1 MSFPGGSVVENL
13 PANAGGSGL
22 VPGSGRCPRG
32 GNDNP
37 LQYTRREKL
46 MDKGALQATV
56 PGVAK
61 SQTQLSMHVHS
72 LLYSCFMFY
81 CMNIP

>member
-1 MSFPGGSVVENL
+1 MVENL
-13 PANAGGSGL
+13 PANARGSGL
-22 VPGSGRCPRG
+22 VPGSGRSPRG

-37 LQYTRREKL
+37 LQYTRRENL
-46 MDKGALQATV
+46 RDRGALRATV

-61 SQTQLSMHVHS
+61 SQTQLSMHAHS